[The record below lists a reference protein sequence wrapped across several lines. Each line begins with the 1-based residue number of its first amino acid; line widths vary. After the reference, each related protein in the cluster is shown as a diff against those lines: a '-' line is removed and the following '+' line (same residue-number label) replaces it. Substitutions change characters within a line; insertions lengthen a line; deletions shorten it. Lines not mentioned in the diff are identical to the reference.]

1 MIRPLA
7 LTFLLSLIT
16 ANHSLNAAEVTIV
29 SDRWY
34 PYNGIPQ
41 SPQPGYGIEIA
52 RYGLAKGGHT
62 LKYQLMSWERSL
74 ELVKEGKKDCVIGA
88 YKREAPDFVYPSLP
102 IGLDQIIFIK
112 RKGYDWQYRGITSLN
127 NIRLGTIP
135 GYEYSPDIKHYITRL
150 AKPENISK
158 TKGKYAL
165 EFNLSSLLE
174 GKLDAVVDSKIV
186 LVSTLKKHG
195 WLNEVEIAGVAGAA
209 TELYIACSP
218 ALKSSYEYAQLIS
231 DGIDELRNTGKLN
244 QILDKYGVKDW
255 YQHSNSAALH

>member
-1 MIRPLA
+1 MVTPRFITLVIS
-7 LTFLLSLIT
+7 TLLSS
-16 ANHSLNAAEVTIV
+16 SLFAAEVTIV

-34 PYNGIPQ
+34 PYNGIPN
-41 SPQPGYGIEIA
+41 SPTPGYGIEIV
-52 RYGLAKGGHT
+52 RYGLERGGHT

-74 ELVKEGKKDCVIGA
+74 EMVKEGKKDCVIGA
-88 YKREAPDFVYPSLP
+88 YKREAPDFIYPNLP

-112 RKGYDWQYRGITSLN
+112 RKNFDWEYEGITSLN

-135 GYEYSPDIKHYITRL
+135 GYEYSPDIRHYLKHL

-186 LVSTLKKHG
+186 LIATLKKHG
-195 WLNEVEIAGVAGAA
+195 WLDEVEIAGVAGAA
-209 TELYIACSP
+209 TELHIACSP
-218 ALKSSYEYAQLIS
+218 ALESSYKYAQLIS
-231 DGIDELRNTGKLN
+231 EGIKALRENGQL
-244 QILDKYGVKDW
+244 QVILDKYGIKDW
-255 YQHSNSAALH
+255 HQNLNNAKLH